1 MGLAPPRQ
9 SSWGYS
15 VEGGCRKIKSMVRKR
30 PPVDDP
36 QEKELY
42 ASTEEL
48 QAITN
53 VGRKTLGMWV
63 KRKLL
68 PAPTVT
74 SDGHG
79 SKSLWPKVALEQARF
94 IMEKQ
99 AQMYTL
105 DEIAEMIKA
114 RWPS

>member
-1 MGLAPPRQ
+1 
-9 SSWGYS
+9 
-15 VEGGCRKIKSMVRKR
+15 MVRKR
-30 PPVDDP
+30 PKVDDP
-36 QEKELY
+36 LEKELY

-53 VGRKTLGMWV
+53 VGRKTLGVWV
-63 KRKLL
+63 KLGLL
-68 PAPTVT
+68 PAAKIT

-105 DEIAEMIKA
+105 DEIAEMIKV
-114 RWPS
+114 RWPPSET

>member
-1 MGLAPPRQ
+1 
-9 SSWGYS
+9 
-15 VEGGCRKIKSMVRKR
+15 MVRKR
-30 PPVDDP
+30 PPVEDP

-42 ASTEEL
+42 ATTEEL

-53 VGRKTLGMWV
+53 MGRKTLGMWV
-63 KRKLL
+63 KRGLL
-68 PAPTVT
+68 PAAKIT

-79 SKSLWPKVALEQARF
+79 SKSLWPRVALEQARF

-114 RWPS
+114 RWPSSGA